1 MTRALAW
8 AAGVLACAG
17 VLAAWLSTD
26 VVLAWTALA
35 SFCG

>member
-8 AAGVLACAG
+8 GAGVLACAG
-17 VLAAWLSTD
+17 LLAAWLSGD

>member
-1 MTRALAW
+1 MTRALAF
-8 AAGVLACAG
+8 AAGVLACAAL
-17 VLAAWLSTD
+17 LAAWLSAS

>member
-1 MTRALAW
+1 MTRALAC

-17 VLAAWLSTD
+17 LLEAWLSEE